1 MKSEKNKDLW
11 VEKVIYN
18 QIVKWWIKNKMCK
31 NKKANNTKPNKQKLA
46 QQKAVVVDNVDDR
59 QTARQA

>member
-1 MKSEKNKDLW
+1 
-11 VEKVIYN
+11 
-18 QIVKWWIKNKMCK
+18 MCK